1 MSTVRSNSVTLLVG
15 DTGTGKTSLLAT
27 YADWVW
33 QKHKKITLL
42 YTSDGGGFGTSI
54 EALIKKGI
62 IWVWKMRTRGH
73 AFETCARASQGY
85 WPAQID
91 PESGETSPGCT
102 LLPATQTEYTL
113 FCSEGHKVMTK
124 TNRNAFAI
132 GVLCKEC
139 KKKVTLKTG
148 TIKEKSQR
156 TAGFENVGGVCL
168 DGLTSMSNWIM
179 QDMAKRAGN
188 LELKGEESA
197 LGGRIADG
205 EMFFGGNNRSHY
217 GFAQVRAEEWLN
229 NTTTIPGLVAP
240 PIYTAREEKGTD
252 STSRLA
258 VYGPKIAGSAKTAEV
273 PSWVGN
279 CLGTCIMTDDKG
291 NPEWRLYLTQYRETD
306 GIPHLCKTRAMPGMM
321 PDFLSDVY
329 GEYFTV
335 FNLGH
340 FFDLLDS
347 ALEQTIKNSDQKYTD
362 APGLPQS
369 LLSLQPKKEVVPIKN
384 PTVRPV
390 ANPVPKVA
398 KPLPKPGMVRPPNKP
413 LRPARTIQQTNGGT
427 NGKH

>member
-1 MSTVRSNSVTLLVG
+1 MSTIRSNSVTLLVG

-33 QKHKKITLL
+33 QKHKKVTLL
-42 YTSDGGGFGTSI
+42 YTSDGGGYGTSI

-62 IWVWKMRTRGH
+62 IWVWKMRTRKH

-85 WPAQID
+85 WPAEID
-91 PESGETSPGCT
+91 PETGETTPGCK
-102 LLPATQTEYTL
+102 LLPAMQTEYTL
-113 FCSEGHKVMTK
+113 FCAKGHEVATK
-124 TNRNAFAI
+124 TNRNAFAV
-132 GVLCKEC
+132 GTLCSTC
-139 KKKVTLKTG
+139 KQPITLKTG
-148 TIKEKSQR
+148 TIKEHVQR
-156 TAGFENVGGVCL
+156 TPGFENVGGVCL
-168 DGLTSMSNWIM
+168 DGLTSMSNWVM

-252 STSRLA
+252 STNRLA

-279 CLGTCIMTDDKG
+279 CLGTVVMTDEAGHDQ
-291 NPEWRLYLTQYRETD
+291 WRLYLKQYKEAD

-321 PDFLSDVY
+321 PDYLADVY
-329 GEYFTV
+329 EEHFSV

-340 FFDLLDS
+340 FFDLLDN
-347 ALEQTIKNSDQKYTD
+347 ALEQTIKNSDQKYLD
-362 APGLPQS
+362 APGIPPS
-369 LLSLQPKKEVVPIKN
+369 LQSLQPKKEVVPAGKPNIK
-384 PTVRPV
+384 
-390 ANPVPKVA
+390 PVPKPIAKSIARPPGKQVG
-398 KPLPKPGMVRPPNKP
+398 KPLPKPVGKPIARPT
-413 LRPARTIQQTNGGT
+413 RVIQPP
-427 NGKH
+427 KK